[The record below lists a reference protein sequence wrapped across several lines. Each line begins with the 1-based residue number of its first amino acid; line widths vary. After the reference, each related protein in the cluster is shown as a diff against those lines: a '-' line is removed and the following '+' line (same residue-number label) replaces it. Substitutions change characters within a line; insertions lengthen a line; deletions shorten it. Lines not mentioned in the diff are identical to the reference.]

1 MRAFVKVV
9 VLAGAIAMIAASPPG
24 PSAEGRWLTEKKNGI
39 IEIFRCSGGDML
51 CGRLLWFRIKPN
63 DPNQQG
69 LDTANPKPELRNR
82 PLCGLVFMTGFKP
95 TEPGRWGDGTVYDTD
110 DGNTYGGTMRLQ
122 ADGTLRLRGYIA
134 IPLIGGSEVWTRH
147 TGPVPAC
154 PGH

>member
-1 MRAFVKVV
+1 MRAFAKAVAA
-9 VLAGAIAMIAASPPG
+9 LSAIAVIAASQPG
-24 PSAEGRWLTEKKNGI
+24 PSVEGRWLTEKKDGI
-39 IEIFRCSGGDML
+39 IEIFRCSGETL
-51 CGRLLWFRIKPN
+51 CGRLLWFRIKPG

-69 LDTANPKPELRNR
+69 LDTANPKPELRHR

-95 TEPGRWGDGTVYDTD
+95 TESNSWEDGRVYDTD

-122 ADGTLRLRGYIA
+122 PDGSLRLRGYIA

-147 TGPVPAC
+147 TGPVRHC